1 MSSLTQGI
9 INQKIQDTVDD
20 KNNSWLQSY
29 ERNIFCV
36 CVLDEQVALKQQQQC
51 SAPGRLQVQQI
62 FHLF

>member
-29 ERNIFCV
+29 ERNIFFV
-36 CVLDEQVALKQQQQC
+36 CV
-51 SAPGRLQVQQI
+51 R
-62 FHLF
+62 

>member
-29 ERNIFCV
+29 ERNIFV
-36 CVLDEQVALKQQQQC
+36 CVLDEQVALKQQQQQC